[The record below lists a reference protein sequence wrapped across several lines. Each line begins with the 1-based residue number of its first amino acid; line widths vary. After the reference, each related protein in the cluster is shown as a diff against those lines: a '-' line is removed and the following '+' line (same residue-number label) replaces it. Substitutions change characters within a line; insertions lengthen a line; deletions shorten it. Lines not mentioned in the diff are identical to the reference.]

1 MQDMKKLGCLGCL
14 IGLIATPFVVIADLV
29 RKYSG
34 SGKR

>member
-1 MQDMKKLGCLGCL
+1 MQDMKKMGCWGCF
-14 IGLIATPFVVIADLV
+14 IGLFATPFVVIADLV